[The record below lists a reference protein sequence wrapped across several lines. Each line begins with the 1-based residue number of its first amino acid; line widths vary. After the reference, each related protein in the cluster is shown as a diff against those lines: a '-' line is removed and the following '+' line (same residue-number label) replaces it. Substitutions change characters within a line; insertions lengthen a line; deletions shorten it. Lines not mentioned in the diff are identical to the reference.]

1 VCYNILIIILKYMS
15 NMHTDLPKTINEA
28 LKILA
33 YNDYFWSDPQ
43 KAHIRPHPKDQE
55 TVRSLAES
63 QYAWTE
69 KQARLALVILKRYL
83 TKFQAHG
90 MDIKS
95 LLDNPVYEDEFRV
108 ISFDKVIEKYT
119 DEDNIDKIEMRFP
132 YNKKV
137 IQLIRCMKDK
147 RGLPGM
153 YALYDG
159 EKKKWTFQH
168 SDVTAYYLTLIA
180 VRYDFK
186 FMDESLLDD
195 YEEIKKQIR
204 GHRKPTARLVAGEVV
219 LDNAPESLQEY
230 WNENFKN
237 KTALTQVDSLK
248 NFNISTKGID
258 VPAETT
264 IGHKVAHNN
273 YHKLWIDS
281 TAVSKKEVVM
291 GLVELDCFPI
301 IMPVSGEM
309 DTQEEVKEFWE
320 WMKAF
325 KSQGIDILTQCSWG
339 FDVKEPVYVKDVKD
353 LDKSHTQI
361 KRQGQMMISNNHSRE
376 FFENLYEINQM
387 SRQFKFI
394 NEDTKIIFVRNRIPR
409 AVIKSKIKPKASLVT
424 LGGGYYATGTDNLKR
439 LLENLPKKLYYSDHQ
454 PSSWDWHDH
463 VIVRL

>member
-1 VCYNILIIILKYMS
+1 
-15 NMHTDLPKTINEA
+15 MHTDLPKTINEA

-33 YNDYFWSDPQ
+33 YNDYFWSDPLSTQ
-43 KAHIRPHPKDQE
+43 KTQIKPHPKDYE

-83 TKFQAHG
+83 TKFQAYG
-90 MDIKS
+90 MDIKN
-95 LLDNPVYEDEFRV
+95 LLDNPQYEDDFRV

-119 DEDNIDKIEMRFP
+119 DDDNIDRIEMRFP
-132 YNKKV
+132 YHKKV

-186 FMDESLLDD
+186 FTDDSLLND
-195 YEEIKKQIR
+195 YEEIKKQVI
-204 GHRKPTARLVAGEVV
+204 GHRKPSARLIAGEVV

-230 WNENFKN
+230 WNANLRN
-237 KTALTQVDSLK
+237 KTALAQVDSLK
-248 NFNISTKGID
+248 NFNISTKGIN
-258 VPAETT
+258 VPTETMV
-264 IGHKVAHNN
+264 GHKIAHNN

-281 TAVSKKEVVM
+281 KGFSKNEVVK
-291 GLVELDCFPI
+291 GLIELDCFPL
-301 IMPVSGEM
+301 IMPVSGDIHM
-309 DTQEEVKEFWE
+309 EEDVKEFWE
-320 WMKAF
+320 WMNAF
-325 KSQGIDILTQCSWG
+325 KAHGVDLLNECSWG
-339 FDVKEPVYVKDVKD
+339 FDVKEPIYKKD
-353 LDKSHTQI
+353 LDRFNSDRTYLLDNQKPQ
-361 KRQGQMMISNNHSRE
+361 E
-376 FFENLYEINQM
+376 FFENLYELHQM
-387 SRQFKFI
+387 SKQFKLI
-394 NEDTKIIFVRNRIPR
+394 NDNTKIIFVRNRIPR
-409 AVIKSKIKPKASLVT
+409 AMIKSKVKPQASLVA

-439 LLENLPKKLYYSDHQ
+439 MLENLPKKLYYSDHQ

-463 VIVRL
+463 VIVKL

>member
-1 VCYNILIIILKYMS
+1 MCYNILIIILKYMS

-43 KAHIRPHPKDQE
+43 KAHIKPHPKDQE

-95 LLDNPVYEDEFRV
+95 LLNNPVYEDEFRV

-237 KTALTQVDSLK
+237 KTALEQLDSLK

>member
-1 VCYNILIIILKYMS
+1 MS

-43 KAHIRPHPKDQE
+43 KAHIKPHPKDQE
-55 TVRSLAES
+55 TVRSLAEA
-63 QYAWTE
+63 QYVWTE

-90 MDIKS
+90 MDIKK
-95 LLDNPVYEDEFRV
+95 LLDTPVYEDDFRV

-119 DEDNIDKIEMRFP
+119 DEDNIDRIEMRFP

-159 EKKKWTFQH
+159 EKKKWTFLH

-186 FMDESLLDD
+186 FMDDSLLDD
-195 YEEIKKQIR
+195 YEEIKKEVV
-204 GHRKPTARLVAGEVV
+204 GHRQPTARLIAGEIV
-219 LDNAPESLQEY
+219 LDNATESLQEY
-230 WNENFKN
+230 WDENLIG
-237 KTALTQVDSLK
+237 KTLLAQVDSLK
-248 NFNISTKGID
+248 NFSISTKGIN

-264 IGHKVAHNN
+264 VGHKVAHNN

-281 TAVSKKEVVM
+281 NKFSKDEVVK
-291 GLVELDCFPI
+291 GLLELNCFPI
-301 IMPVSGEM
+301 MMPVSGEM
-309 DTQEEVKEFWE
+309 DTKEEVKEFWD
-320 WMKAF
+320 WMKAC
-325 KSQGIDILTQCSWG
+325 KTNGIDILTECSWG
-339 FDVKEPVYVKDVKD
+339 FDVKEPVYMKDIENEYD
-353 LDKSHTQI
+353 Q
-361 KRQGQMMISNNHSRE
+361 RQMMINNNTSRE
-376 FFENLYEINQM
+376 FFENLFELHQM
-387 SRQFKFI
+387 SKQFKLI
-394 NEDTKIIFVRNRIPR
+394 SNDTKIIFVRNRIPR
-409 AVIKSKIKPKASLVT
+409 ALIKSKIKPKASLVA
-424 LGGGYYATGTDNLKR
+424 LGGGYYASGTDNLKR
-439 LLENLPKKLYYSDHQ
+439 MLDNLPKKLYYSDHQ

-463 VIVRL
+463 IIVKL

>member
-1 VCYNILIIILKYMS
+1 
-15 NMHTDLPKTINEA
+15 MHTDLPKTINEA

-43 KAHIRPHPKDQE
+43 KAHIKPHPKDQE

-83 TKFQAHG
+83 TKFQANG
-90 MDIKS
+90 MDIKE
-95 LLDNPVYEDEFRV
+95 LLNKPVYDDDFRV

-119 DEDNIDKIEMRFP
+119 DDDNVDRIEMRFP
-132 YNKKV
+132 YHKKV

-147 RGLPGM
+147 HGLPGG

-159 EKKKWTFQH
+159 EAKKWTFVH

-186 FMDESLLDD
+186 FTDDGLLND
-195 YEEIKKQIR
+195 YEEIKQEIM
-204 GHRKPTARLVAGEVV
+204 GHQKPTARLVGGEVI
-219 LDNAPESLQEY
+219 LSNAPGSLQDY
-230 WNENFKN
+230 WDQNLKSRP
-237 KTALTQVDSLK
+237 ALEQLDSLK
-248 NFNISTKGID
+248 NFNIATNGID
-258 VPAETT
+258 VAAETT

-281 TAVSKKEVVM
+281 TAYSKKQVVM
-291 GLVELDCFPI
+291 GLMELDCFPLM
-301 IMPVSGEM
+301 MPVSGEM
-309 DTQEEVKEFWE
+309 DTQDEVKEFWE
-320 WMKAF
+320 WMNAF

-339 FDVKEPVYVKDVKD
+339 FDVKEPVYIKDV
-353 LDKSHTQI
+353 DKSHTQV
-361 KRQGQMMISNNHSRE
+361 KRQGQMMISNNTSRE

-387 SRQFKFI
+387 SKQFKFF
-394 NEDTKIIFVRNRIPR
+394 NENTKIMFVRNRIPR
-409 AVIKSKIKPKASLVT
+409 ALIKSKIKPKASLVT
-424 LGGGYYATGTDNLKR
+424 LGGGYYSTGTDNLKR

-463 VIVRL
+463 VIVKL

>member
-1 VCYNILIIILKYMS
+1 MS

-43 KAHIRPHPKDQE
+43 KAHIKPHPKDQE

-90 MDIKS
+90 MDIKE
-95 LLDNPVYEDEFRV
+95 LLNKPVYDDDFRV

-119 DEDNIDKIEMRFP
+119 DEDNIDRIEMRFP

-147 RGLPGM
+147 RDLPGM

-195 YEEIKKQIR
+195 YEEIKKQVI
-204 GHRKPTARLVAGEVV
+204 GHRKPTARLVAGEVL

-258 VPAETT
+258 VSAETM
-264 IGHKVAHNN
+264 IGHKIAHNN

-281 TAVSKKEVVM
+281 KGFSKNEVVK
-291 GLVELDCFPI
+291 GLIELDCFPL
-301 IMPVSGEM
+301 IMPVSGDIHME
-309 DTQEEVKEFWE
+309 DDVREFWE
-320 WMKAF
+320 WMNAF
-325 KSQGIDILTQCSWG
+325 KAHGVDLLNECSWG
-339 FDVKEPVYVKDVKD
+339 FDVKEPIYKKD
-353 LDKSHTQI
+353 LERFKSERTYLLDNQ
-361 KRQGQMMISNNHSRE
+361 KSKE
-376 FFENLYEINQM
+376 FFENLYELHQM
-387 SRQFKFI
+387 SKQFKLI
-394 NEDTKIIFVRNRIPR
+394 NEQTKIIFVRNRIPR
-409 AVIKSKIKPKASLVT
+409 ALIKSKVKPKASLVA

-439 LLENLPKKLYYSDHQ
+439 MLENLPKKLYYSDHQ

-463 VIVRL
+463 IIVKL

>member
-1 VCYNILIIILKYMS
+1 MT

-33 YNDYFWSDPQ
+33 YNDYFWASPQ
-43 KAHIRPHPKDQE
+43 TTVKSHIKPHPKDYD

-83 TKFQAHG
+83 TKFQSHG
-90 MDIKS
+90 MDIKK
-95 LLDNPVYEDEFRV
+95 LLDNPEYEDDFRV

-119 DEDNIDKIEMRFP
+119 DDDNVDRIEMRFP

-137 IQLIRCMKDK
+137 IQLIRCMKD
-147 RGLPGM
+147 RRDLPGM

-186 FMDESLLDD
+186 FMDDSLLDD
-195 YEEIKKQIR
+195 YEEVKKQVL
-204 GHRKPTARLVAGEVV
+204 GHRKPSARLIAGEVV

-230 WNENFKN
+230 WKENFKD
-237 KTALTQVDSLK
+237 KSALTQVDSLK
-248 NFNISTKGID
+248 NFNISTKGIN
-258 VPAETT
+258 VPADTMV
-264 IGHKVAHNN
+264 GHKIAHNN

-281 TAVSKKEVVM
+281 KGFSKNDVVK
-291 GLVELDCFPI
+291 GIIELNCFPL
-301 IMPVSGEM
+301 IMPVSGDIHME
-309 DTQEEVKEFWE
+309 DDVKDFWE
-320 WMKAF
+320 WMNAF
-325 KSQGIDILTQCSWG
+325 KAHGVDLLNECSWG
-339 FDVKEPVYVKDVKD
+339 FDVKEPIYKKD
-353 LDKSHTQI
+353 LERFNSERTYLLDNQKS
-361 KRQGQMMISNNHSRE
+361 KE
-376 FFENLYEINQM
+376 FFENLYELHQM
-387 SRQFKFI
+387 SKQFKLI
-394 NEDTKIIFVRNRIPR
+394 NKQTKIIFVRNRIPR
-409 AVIKSKIKPKASLVT
+409 ALIKSRIQPKASLVA

-439 LLENLPKKLYYSDHQ
+439 MLENLPKKLYYSDHQ

-463 VIVRL
+463 IIIKL

>member
-1 VCYNILIIILKYMS
+1 MS

-43 KAHIRPHPKDQE
+43 KAHIKPHPKDQE

-119 DEDNIDKIEMRFP
+119 DEDNTDRIEMRFP

-237 KTALTQVDSLK
+237 KTALEQVDSLK

-301 IMPVSGEM
+301 MMPVSGEM

-339 FDVKEPVYVKDVKD
+339 FDVKEPVYIKDV
-353 LDKSHTQI
+353 DKSHTQI